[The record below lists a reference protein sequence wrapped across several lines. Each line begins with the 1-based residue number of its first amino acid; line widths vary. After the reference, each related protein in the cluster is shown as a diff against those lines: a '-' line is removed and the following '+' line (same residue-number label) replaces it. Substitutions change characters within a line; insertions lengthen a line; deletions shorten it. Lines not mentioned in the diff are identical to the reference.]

1 MKKTIG
7 IAGLEE
13 KNLKMLKKK
22 FKLFKFLKLND
33 LNFFNDLKVDAIIIY
48 REGRVASSLRKFF
61 IKEKYFLFK
70 NLKWFHLS
78 RAGVDE
84 YEPSFKKIKFILT
97 CGKKLQGPNVSE
109 HCIAMLLYLTRNLNS
124 KNLNKEIIEIY
135 NKKALIVGLGSIGIS
150 IAEKLNAFGVKVSAI
165 TLSSKPFYTFINK
178 IYNSDA
184 LCKIVGEYDIV
195 INSSALTKITKN
207 IFNQKIFSKMKKKSY
222 FINVSRG
229 LIVNTSDL
237 LKNIYKFSGVGL
249 DVLDIEPVPKNHPL
263 KKCKNVLLTNHTAG
277 ISDNLDRRFDL
288 IFQNLKLFK
297 KNERLM
303 NTVNLEEGY

>member
-1 MKKTIG
+1 
-7 IAGLEE
+7 
-13 KNLKMLKKK
+13 
-22 FKLFKFLKLND
+22 
-33 LNFFNDLKVDAIIIY
+33 
-48 REGRVASSLRKFF
+48 
-61 IKEKYFLFK
+61 
-70 NLKWFHLS
+70 
-78 RAGVDE
+78 
-84 YEPSFKKIKFILT
+84 
-97 CGKKLQGPNVSE
+97 
-109 HCIAMLLYLTRNLNS
+109 
-124 KNLNKEIIEIY
+124 
-135 NKKALIVGLGSIGIS
+135 
-150 IAEKLNAFGVKVSAI
+150 
-165 TLSSKPFYTFINK
+165 
-178 IYNSDA
+178 
-184 LCKIVGEYDIV
+184 
-195 INSSALTKITKN
+195 
-207 IFNQKIFSKMKKKSY
+207 MKKKSY